1 MKTMNEKIEAAKKEA
16 TKLATLTGNRYY
28 VFENGREVWTSSERG
43 RKELYAD
50 RTPVFFTGKA

>member
-1 MKTMNEKIEAAKKEA
+1 MNEKIEAAKKEA

-28 VFENGREVWTSSERG
+28 VFENGKEVWTSSERG